1 MVRMVLIHIVVCHP
15 AYSIGITFFEID
27 LSFQKGHDNC
37 VMRNYGTVQLFGT
50 AGQAKM
56 FSPGTKGQR
65 GKLKIL
71 PRDGPGRDSQNSGRD
86 GAGQQKSGTGRGTKR
101 DRAENDVLKQEMD
114 VLKQERMF

>member
-71 PRDGPGRDSQNSGRD
+71 PRDGPGRDSQNSGRHYEKKFTKNIYCPKIFNKFAKFLTD
-86 GAGQQKSGTGRGTKR
+86 CQKNSF
-101 DRAENDVLKQEMD
+101 VY
-114 VLKQERMF
+114 FY